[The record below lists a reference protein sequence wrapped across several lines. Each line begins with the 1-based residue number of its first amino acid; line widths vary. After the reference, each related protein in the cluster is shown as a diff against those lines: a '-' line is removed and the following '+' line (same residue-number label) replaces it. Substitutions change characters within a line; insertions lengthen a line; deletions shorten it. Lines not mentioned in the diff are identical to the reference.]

1 MINKTLNKLT
11 QNLTKNK
18 KVIMFLVALAIVGVV
33 GFMMIENNKIPEV
46 NTPANVKESFQN
58 EVNLKPKGDEK
69 LVVLFYTN
77 WCGYCQKFKPSF
89 KNAMKKVNGMNN
101 GTRLVMVD
109 CEENKNL
116 AKKYDINGYP
126 TVMLLTNNSEEVLP
140 TPDRS
145 KEGFLQQVMNL

>member
-1 MINKTLNKLT
+1 MTLKKL
-11 QNLTKNK
+11 LGKNK
-18 KVIMFLVALAIVGVV
+18 KVIMFLLLVVLIGVMV
-33 GFMMIENNKIPEV
+33 FTMIKFNKIPRI
-46 NTPANVKESFQN
+46 NTPANVKESFN
-58 EVNLKPKGDEK
+58 NKVDLNPKNGET

-89 KNAMKKVNGMNN
+89 KNAMNKVNSMNN

-126 TVMLLTNNSEEVLP
+126 TVMLLNSNKSEVLP

-145 KEGFLQQVMNL
+145 KEGFLKQVMNL